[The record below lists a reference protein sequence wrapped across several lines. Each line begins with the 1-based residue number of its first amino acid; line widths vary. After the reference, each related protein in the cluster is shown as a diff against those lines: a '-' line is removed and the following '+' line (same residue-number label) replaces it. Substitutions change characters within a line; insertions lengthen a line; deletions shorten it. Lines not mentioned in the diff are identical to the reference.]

1 MKSTELTN
9 FINYTNIDYDI
20 FLKGRSANS
29 KLRHTE
35 PLQRRICRD
44 GASKR
49 LEEET
54 HRTLKAR
61 LRNPAQHILGHLAH
75 QTSHEQLQNGI
86 KMKGERNKKE
96 SKEENVQ
103 SIISY
108 ILISKNKSL

>member
-1 MKSTELTN
+1 ME
-9 FINYTNIDYDI
+9 YDS
-20 FLKGRSANS
+20 FLKGKSANS

-35 PLQRRICRD
+35 PLQRRTCRD
-44 GASKR
+44 GASER

-61 LRNPAQHILGHLAH
+61 LRHPAQHILGHLAH
-75 QTSHEQLQNGI
+75 QTSHEQLQNRI
-86 KMKGERNKKE
+86 KMKGERNTKK

-108 ILISKNKSL
+108 ILISKK